1 MFNQEIKENNIQAT
15 DFIGIKKYFV
25 NGKGEAY
32 EPSDGERIMLILDRA
47 LFEDKEVYILDEP
60 ERSLGNNF
68 INDVVLPRI
77 NELAKL
83 KKTVIIATHNANIA
97 VRTLPFVSILKEY
110 TKGEYKTYIGNPF
123 VNKLVNPDNEED
135 FKIWKDESI
144 RVLEGGNEAFYDRED
159 VYESR

>member
-1 MFNQEIKENNIQAT
+1 
-15 DFIGIKKYFV
+15 
-25 NGKGEAY
+25 
-32 EPSDGERIMLILDRA
+32 MLILDRA

-83 KKTVIIATHNANIA
+83 KKTIIIATHNANIA

-110 TKGEYKTYIGNPF
+110 TNGEYKTYIGNPF
-123 VNKLVNPDNEED
+123 VNKLINQDNEEE
-135 FKIWKDESI
+135 FKNFIHTIMCFGNRLLYRRSSFRLAQMAWTCDS
-144 RVLEGGNEAFYDRED
+144 RSYVLFGIFYNTD
-159 VYESR
+159 

>member
-1 MFNQEIKENNIQAT
+1 
-15 DFIGIKKYFV
+15 
-25 NGKGEAY
+25 
-32 EPSDGERIMLILDRA
+32 MLILDRA

-83 KKTVIIATHNANIA
+83 KKTIIIATHNANIA

-110 TKGEYKTYIGNPF
+110 TNGEYNIAVPRHKEIKERTARGIMT
-123 VNKLVNPDNEED
+123 
-135 FKIWKDESI
+135 
-144 RVLEGGNEAFYDRED
+144 EAGIEWREL
-159 VYESR
+159 